1 MVSVGITNLIDI
13 QLLQALSS
21 PPHQEGK
28 NYFSAP
34 DFQSLTPILR
44 EVASSAC
51 ARAPSEL

>member
-1 MVSVGITNLIDI
+1 MVSVGITNLVDI

-21 PPHQEGK
+21 PPHEEGK
-28 NYFSAP
+28 QYFSAP

-51 ARAPSEL
+51 ARAPSKL